1 MFTKFCIVALRKD
14 CCLMSESQQRIASLS
29 TAWLGT
35 SVPRDLAEEQSS
47 KFGIVVRAL
56 WPIKPALNLAQR
68 AGCSERAANFYI
80 TGKRDP
86 SVAALLVIVNEIR
99 GRRRA

>member
-1 MFTKFCIVALRKD
+1 
-14 CCLMSESQQRIASLS
+14 MSESQQRVAQLSSSVRGTLVQRCTPAEASC
-29 TAWLGT
+29 
-35 SVPRDLAEEQSS
+35 

-80 TGKRDP
+80 KGQRDP
-86 SVAALLVIVNEIR
+86 SVAALLVIIHEIR

>member
-1 MFTKFCIVALRKD
+1 
-14 CCLMSESQQRIASLS
+14 MSGESQQREALRS
-29 TAWLGT
+29 TPYRRTGVQKCTPQVPVCRFGT
-35 SVPRDLAEEQSS
+35 
-47 KFGIVVRAL
+47 VVLAL

-86 SVAALLVIVNEIR
+86 SVAALLAIIHEIR

>member
-1 MFTKFCIVALRKD
+1 
-14 CCLMSESQQRIASLS
+14 MSESSKPRIARASSSDDGTDVQNCSAEPSL
-29 TAWLGT
+29 
-35 SVPRDLAEEQSS
+35 S
-47 KFGIVVRAL
+47 KFGTVVHAL

-80 TGKRDP
+80 KGARDP
-86 SVAALLVIVNEIR
+86 SLGAILVIVEEIR